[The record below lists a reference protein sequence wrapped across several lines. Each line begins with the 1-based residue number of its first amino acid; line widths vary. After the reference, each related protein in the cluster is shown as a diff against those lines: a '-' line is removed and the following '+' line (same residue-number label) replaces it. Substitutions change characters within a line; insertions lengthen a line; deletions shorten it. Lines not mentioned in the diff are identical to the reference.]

1 MAVKVAATFTRTFEA
16 TFAPSEAE
24 EKKASENLRIR
35 KKVSRIKTP
44 PEGRRASKK
53 ATVVQDMSAFYIGR

>member
-35 KKVSRIKTP
+35 KKGLKNKDPSR
-44 PEGRRASKK
+44 R
-53 ATVVQDMSAFYIGR
+53 